1 LSQRRTNAVP
11 IQEGKQAGPPALA
24 HGNKSL
30 LKEARLVDI
39 AAKLE

>member
-1 LSQRRTNAVP
+1 MCLVRRAVDFVN
-11 IQEGKQAGPPALA
+11 GRGSAFTD
-24 HGNKSL
+24 GNKSL